1 MSPRRGF
8 TLIELLVVI
17 AIIAILAA
25 ILFPVFAQAREKAR
39 AIACISNE
47 KQIGLAFMLYVQ
59 DYDETFP
66 MQEYDMV
73 GPPTCDDTTAVLW
86 TTLLYPYIKNGGT
99 QAMGGD
105 NANLQNTQI
114 TYGSTGVFMCPSF
127 PDPQQGTPYGVNIS
141 MMTVGWISNN
151 CGQPL
156 VSPAT
161 LAALPSPADSVLMD
175 EQGVNDGVG
184 TYAIFD
190 PEEDY
195 WTNTMGSAPDYLND
209 IHYDLGGFTGGNA
222 SAGGIGG
229 DCDATAAMIAANN
242 YTYPGCGMFPRYRH
256 SNTSNFV
263 FADGHVKAFIRGR
276 LSWYKNI
283 YIPGV
288 YEAAEPWMGGPY

>member
-1 MSPRRGF
+1 MSRKHGF

-39 AIACISNE
+39 AISCLSNE

-59 DYDETFP
+59 DYDERFP
-66 MQEYDMV
+66 IEQYDVV
-73 GPPTCDDTTAVLW
+73 GAPTCDDSTGVLW
-86 TTLLYPYIKNGGT
+86 TTFIYPYLKNGGT

-105 NANLQNTQI
+105 VASLQNLQI

-127 PDPQQGTPYGVNIS
+127 PNPQQGTPYGVNIS
-141 MMTVGWISNN
+141 MMPVGTISGGN
-151 CGQPL
+151 CGPMA
-156 VSPAT
+156 VPPAT
-161 LAALPSPADSVLMD
+161 IGAIPSPADTVLMD

-195 WTNTMGSAPDYLND
+195 WTNWMGSAPDYLND
-209 IHYDLGGFTGGNA
+209 IHYDLGGFTGGDTA
-222 SAGGIGG
+222 AGGIGG
-229 DCDATAAMIAANN
+229 DCDATAAMVASNN

-256 SNTSNFV
+256 SNTSNFI
-263 FADGHVKAFIRGR
+263 FADGHAKAMVRGR

-283 YIPGV
+283 YIQGV
-288 YEAAEPWMGGPY
+288 YEAETGWTPY